1 MFTISKLYQ
10 LKTFNVDKQLTN
22 TMEAVHHFD
31 ISRVTCVI
39 IMITRLLIHIVVRT
53 RESQSPCSLS
63 HQSVFQCSRAVNNSV
78 LSVCFRSTHHALG

>member
-10 LKTFNVDKQLTN
+10 LKTFNDDKQLTN

-53 RESQSPCSLS
+53 RES
-63 HQSVFQCSRAVNNSV
+63 
-78 LSVCFRSTHHALG
+78 